1 MFLRWSK
8 RDAQAEPELA
18 GDAPSQARLS
28 QLRSQLEQVRRQGLR
43 SLSDAELREF
53 PALYRYSATRL
64 ARERTRG
71 DDLRATEAWADATR
85 RAHQVLYEGRAG
97 AGRGGWLDLPRRFFR
112 LWFDECPRAIRA
124 EWRILLASLVT
135 FHGLAAL
142 AFFLVSR
149 DLDLAPTLLQPAV
162 VADEI
167 EQLRATAEGEPFRG
181 NFTFGWSQ
189 SAATAGMLIAHNVTV
204 ATLIFGAALLPPLYV
219 LLIGLNALMVG
230 TYLGVASHWGQS
242 ANIASIL
249 MCHGTLE
256 LHALTL
262 AGGAGWVMARGLL
275 RPGPWTRAHAL
286 QIEGERAA
294 RIFAGVPLMLVAAG
308 WIEAYVSPHA
318 PETVRLAFAVGSGLL
333 LVAWVALGGRGRSA
347 AH

>member
-1 MFLRWSK
+1 MASRWN
-8 RDAQAEPELA
+8 RRAAEVEPELSD
-18 GDAPSQARLS
+18 DATSQARLA
-28 QLRSQLEQVRRQGLR
+28 QLRSRLEQVRRNGLR
-43 SLSDAELREF
+43 SLSDAQLREF

-71 DDLRATEAWADATR
+71 DDPRASEAWADATR
-85 RAHQVLYEGRAG
+85 RAHHVLYEARSGTGRD
-97 AGRGGWLDLPRRFFR
+97 RWLGLPARLFR

-135 FHGLAAL
+135 FHGLATL
-142 AFFLVSR
+142 SYFLVAR
-149 DLDLAPTLLQPAV
+149 DLDLAPTLLRPEM
-162 VADEI
+162 VAAEI

-189 SAATAGMLIAHNVTV
+189 SAATAGMLIAHNVSV
-204 ATLIFGAALLPPLYV
+204 ATFIFGAALLPPLYA
-219 LLIGLNALMVG
+219 LLLGLNALMVG
-230 TYLGVASHWGQS
+230 TYLGVASHWGQ
-242 ANIASIL
+242 AGNIASIL

-256 LHALTL
+256 LHALAL

-275 RPGPWTRAHAL
+275 RPGPWTRSHAL
-286 QIEGERAA
+286 QLEGARAA

-318 PETVRLAFAVGSGLL
+318 PEGVRLAFAFGSGLL
-333 LVAWVALGGRGRSA
+333 LIAWVGLGGRGRSA